1 VVEVQVNL
9 ATSPTT
15 VESFETPLFIV
26 PHNVYSSTR
35 IQSYSSLDGLTDAGK
50 KFLSDNEGK
59 AESALL
65 HLIVSVC
72 SIDENIKLSKKQF
85 DGIVG
90 ALNNSLSEITGQ
102 FERDTDLVQYIL
114 DNKADI

>member
-1 VVEVQVNL
+1 MQVIFNK
-9 ATSPTT
+9 TTT
-15 VESFETPLFIV
+15 VSSAKA
-26 PHNVYSSTR
+26 NYS
-35 IQSYSSLDGLTDAGK
+35 YMDASK

-65 HLIVSVC
+65 HLIVSIC
-72 SIDENIKLSKKQF
+72 SIDESIKLSKKQF

-90 ALNNSLSEITGQ
+90 ALNNSLSEIKGQ
-102 FERDTDLVQYIL
+102 FERDTDLIQYIL